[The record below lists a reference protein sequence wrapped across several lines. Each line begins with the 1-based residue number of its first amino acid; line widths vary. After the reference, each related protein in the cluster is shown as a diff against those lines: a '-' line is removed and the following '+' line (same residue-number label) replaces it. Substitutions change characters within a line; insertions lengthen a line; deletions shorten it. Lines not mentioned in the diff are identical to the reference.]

1 MRSSPRWLHAP
12 AALDASQA
20 KTVQSDRL
28 VPGGAQSRDPEI
40 GDPTTMKRI
49 AAIVSASVLA
59 TILAFGSHA
68 GAQPNAQRAGSAAPR
83 TVTAD
88 YTEQSV
94 GGDQVI
100 TFTGDE
106 LPAPANGFDGGVIR
120 PLPGVIRLGLIRP
133 RVNFVA
139 ELLKSV
145 ENL

>member
-1 MRSSPRWLHAP
+1 
-12 AALDASQA
+12 
-20 KTVQSDRL
+20 
-28 VPGGAQSRDPEI
+28 
-40 GDPTTMKRI
+40 MKRI
-49 AAIVSASVLA
+49 ASIVSAGTLA

-68 GAQPNAQRAGSAAPR
+68 GAQPNAQRAGTAAPR
-83 TVTAD
+83 TATSD

-106 LPAPANGFDGGVIR
+106 LPGPTNGFDGGSIR
-120 PLPGVIRLGLIRP
+120 PLPGVTRLGLIRP
-133 RVNFVA
+133 RVNFVT